1 MAENA
6 SMHNREDSD
15 RLSWTL
21 SALVVLIMAA
31 AVGISSRESPPSHES
46 QSAQDSQ
53 PAQDSQSAHDR
64 DPGSPTATDRPP
76 HAETRALP
84 RSGTTRSLEALP
96 TARPARL

>member
-1 MAENA
+1 MADNA

-31 AVGISSRESPPSHES
+31 AVGISSRESSPSH
-46 QSAQDSQ
+46 D
-53 PAQDSQSAHDR
+53 P

-76 HAETRALP
+76 HAETHALSL
-84 RSGTTRSLEALP
+84 SGTARSPEALP